1 MEHTANN
8 IVPLFGSDR
17 TRGVTPDAG
26 DPLRGRWAQVSSL
39 ARLWWS
45 ELEDD
50 DLDAVTGRE
59 QLARLVQR
67 RYARS
72 REEAEMDVNRFLIRV
87 ERLLRAQ

>member
-1 MEHTANN
+1 MEHTAN

-17 TRGVTPDAG
+17 PRGPVADAG

-45 ELEDD
+45 ELEDE
-50 DLDAVTGRE
+50 DLDAVAGRE

-72 REEAEMDVNRFLIRV
+72 REEAEREVNRFLVRV
-87 ERLLRAQ
+87 ERLLVVK